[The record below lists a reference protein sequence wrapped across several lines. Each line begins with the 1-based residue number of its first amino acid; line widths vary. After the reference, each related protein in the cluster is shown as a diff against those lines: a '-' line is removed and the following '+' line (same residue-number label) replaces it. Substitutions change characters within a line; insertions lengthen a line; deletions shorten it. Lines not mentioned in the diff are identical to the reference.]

1 MRGNGERGT
10 GNGFGIFF
18 LLTSTSGYKKKS
30 NVMVF
35 ASILILFL
43 SVKSSLLRVPAHRK
57 ITILANLRTEDP
69 KKSTGF
75 TFGLTKLFGI

>member
-1 MRGNGERGT
+1 
-10 GNGFGIFF
+10 
-18 LLTSTSGYKKKS
+18 
-30 NVMVF
+30 MVF

>member
-1 MRGNGERGT
+1 
-10 GNGFGIFF
+10 
-18 LLTSTSGYKKKS
+18 
-30 NVMVF
+30 MVF

-69 KKSTGF
+69 TLSENTIVINNKE
-75 TFGLTKLFGI
+75 I